1 MTQSGLPHVSWIE
14 GAPKPPVCDVPWL
27 GTSVVLSDGNVNFC
41 CFSDA
46 VVGSV
51 KTATF
56 DEVWNGPTMRRI
68 RRDLSAQRFPQECQ
82 SSSCPLYRGDQ
93 LSYLL
98 KRMDGP
104 FGMRATGTPDP
115 HAELRRQLQDSTV
128 SVTASRAGGDQQV
141 TVDLRFSGHWIAAD
155 LYLALRSPGGGALR
169 FLPGGEPFALP
180 SVVDIQL
187 SGQTPSRSIVIE
199 PSGDAWFGSPGT
211 YELCAALFVRY
222 SNPNLLSNCYWSTTT
237 DISW

>member
-1 MTQSGLPHVSWIE
+1 MTAHALPRVSWIE

-68 RRDLSAQRFPQECQ
+68 RRELSAQRFPQECQ

-115 HAELRRQLQDSTV
+115 HAAVRAQLQGSTV
-128 SVTASRAGGDQQV
+128 TVTADRQSQAQEIS
-141 TVDLRFSGHWIAAD
+141 VDLRFTGHWIAVD
-155 LYLALRSPGGGALR
+155 VYLALRSPSGSLS
-169 FLPGGEPFALP
+169 FLPGGEPYALP
-180 SVVDIQL
+180 SVADIHL
-187 SGQTPSRSIVIE
+187 SEGAPARSITIRPE
-199 PSGDAWFGSPGT
+199 GEAWFGAPGA
-211 YELCAALFVRY
+211 YELCTAFFARY

-237 DISW
+237 AITW